1 MTALL
6 KKEILSYFN
15 SLTVYLVV
23 AVFLLAN
30 SLFLWVFPG
39 NYNVMEFGYA
49 NLDGL
54 FSIAP
59 FVFLFL
65 VPAVTM
71 RLFSEENKSG
81 TIEILLTKP
90 LSDTKII
97 LAKYLAAF
105 SLVVFSLIP
114 TLVYYYSVYQ
124 LGFPKGNLDIGE
136 FWGSFLGLLFLGG
149 TFTAIGVFTSSLST
163 NQIVAFIL
171 AVFLCGF
178 FYMGFELI
186 TSMGLN
192 GNVEVF
198 LKSLGIEAHYASISR
213 GVVDS
218 RDVIYFISLKTF
230 FLMLT
235 KLKME
240 ARKW

>member
-1 MTALL
+1 MTALF

-23 AVFLLAN
+23 IVFLLAN

-39 NYNVMEFGYA
+39 QYNVLEFGYA
-49 NLDGL
+49 NVDGL
-54 FSIAP
+54 FAIAP

-81 TIEILLTKP
+81 TIELLLTKP
-90 LSDTKII
+90 LSDTQII

-105 SLVVFSLIP
+105 FLVVFSLIP
-114 TLVYYYSVYQ
+114 TLIYYYSVYQ
-124 LGFPKGNLDIGE
+124 LGFPKGNLDVGA
-136 FWGSFLGLLFLGG
+136 FWGSFLGLLFLGAS
-149 TFTAIGVFTSSLST
+149 FTAIGVFTSSLTT

-171 AVFLCGF
+171 AVFICAF
-178 FYMGFELI
+178 FYMGLD
-186 TSMGLN
+186 L
-192 GNVEVF
+192 VA
-198 LKSLGIEAHYASISR
+198 SLGFPSSIEAILQLSIETHYASISR
-213 GVVDS
+213 GVIDS

-230 FLMLT
+230 FLLLT
-235 KLKME
+235 KFKME
-240 ARKW
+240 TRKW

>member
-71 RLFSEENKSG
+71 KLFSEENKSG

-90 LSDTKII
+90 LSDFNII
-97 LAKYLAAF
+97 FAKYLAAF
-105 SLVVFSLIP
+105 SLVAFSLIP

-124 LGFPKGNLDIGE
+124 LGFPKGNLDVGE

-186 TSMGLN
+186 TSMGLS
-192 GNVEVF
+192 GNLEVF
-198 LKSLGIEAHYASISR
+198 LKSLGIKAHYASISR

-230 FLMLT
+230 FLILT

>member
-1 MTALL
+1 MIALL
-6 KKEILSYFN
+6 KKEIFSYFN

-23 AVFLLAN
+23 IVFLLAN
-30 SLFLWVFPG
+30 SLFLWVFPSQ
-39 NYNVMEFGYA
+39 YNVLEFGYA

-54 FSIAP
+54 FAIAP

-71 RLFSEENKSG
+71 RLFSEENNSG

-90 LSDTKII
+90 LSDYKII

-114 TLVYYYSVYQ
+114 TLIYYYSVYQ
-124 LGFPKGNLDIGE
+124 LGFPKGNLDIGA
-136 FWGSFLGLLFLGG
+136 FWGSFLGLLFLGAS
-149 TFTAIGVFTSSLST
+149 FTAIGLFTSSLSN

-171 AVFLCGF
+171 AVFICAF
-178 FYMGFELI
+178 FYMGFDLI
-186 TSMGLN
+186 ASLGFQGGIGLS
-192 GNVEVF
+192 
-198 LKSLGIEAHYASISR
+198 LKSLGIESHYASISR
-213 GVVDS
+213 GVIDS
-218 RDVIYFISLKTF
+218 RDVIYFISLKIF

-235 KLKME
+235 KFKME

>member
-1 MTALL
+1 MVALL
-6 KKEILSYFN
+6 KKEIFSYFN
-15 SLTVYLVV
+15 SLTVYIVV
-23 AVFLLAN
+23 IVFLLVN

-39 NYNVMEFGYA
+39 EYNVLEFGYA
-49 NLDGL
+49 NLNGL
-54 FSIAP
+54 FAIAP

-90 LSDTKII
+90 LSDSKIVM
-97 LAKYLAAF
+97 AKYLAAF

-114 TLVYYYSVYQ
+114 TLIYYYSVYQ
-124 LGFPKGNLDIGE
+124 LGFPKGNLDIGA
-136 FWGSFLGLLFLGG
+136 FWGSFLGLLFLGSS
-149 TFTAIGVFTSSLST
+149 FTAIGLFTSSLSN

-171 AVFLCGF
+171 AIFISAF
-178 FYMGFELI
+178 FYLGFDLIASLGFPSRIELLLI
-186 TSMGLN
+186 N
-192 GNVEVF
+192 
-198 LKSLGIEAHYASISR
+198 LGIESHYASISR
-213 GVVDS
+213 GVIDS
-218 RDVIYFISLKTF
+218 RDVIYFISLKVF

>member
-1 MTALL
+1 MIALL

-23 AVFLLAN
+23 VVFLLAN

-71 RLFSEENKSG
+71 KLFSEENKSG

-90 LSDTKII
+90 LSDFNII
-97 LAKYLAAF
+97 FAKYLAAF

-124 LGFPKGNLDIGE
+124 LGFPKGNLDVGE

-163 NQIVAFIL
+163 NQIIAFIL

-186 TSMGLN
+186 TSIGLN
-192 GNVEVF
+192 GNLEVF

>member
-1 MTALL
+1 MVALL
-6 KKEILSYFN
+6 KKEIFSYFN
-15 SLTVYLVV
+15 SLTVYIVV
-23 AVFLLAN
+23 IVFLLVN

-39 NYNVMEFGYA
+39 EYNVLEFGYA
-49 NLDGL
+49 NLNGL
-54 FSIAP
+54 FAIAP

-90 LSDTKII
+90 LSDSKIVM
-97 LAKYLAAF
+97 AKYLAAF

-114 TLVYYYSVYQ
+114 TLIYYYSVYQ
-124 LGFPKGNLDIGE
+124 LGFPKGNLDIGA
-136 FWGSFLGLLFLGG
+136 FWGSFLGLLFLGAS
-149 TFTAIGVFTSSLST
+149 FTAIGLFTSSLSN

-171 AVFLCGF
+171 AIFISAF
-178 FYMGFELI
+178 FYLGFDLIASLGFPSRIELLLI
-186 TSMGLN
+186 N
-192 GNVEVF
+192 
-198 LKSLGIEAHYASISR
+198 LGIESHYASISR
-213 GVVDS
+213 GVIDS
-218 RDVIYFISLKTF
+218 RDVIYFISLKVF